1 MRSWPLLL
9 ALMVTL
15 SLVVTEAYGASGDDD
30 DEGGTTIVTSRGPED
45 RGLKVRNK
53 FFHKRGRLEITPTF
67 GFIPNNAFNTDMTGG
82 VDFAIHLTERFAIE
96 LGGKYAFLSGSNQ
109 KGLAVAVLQLTDDY
123 LLEATEPGAF
133 VHGGVLWSPMYGKIN
148 PMGIAVIN
156 LDFFFALGLAYV
168 YEEVE
173 LLELNYT
180 TGSAGI
186 THDINKNRPA
196 SYQNHLPALH
206 LGVGMKIFA
215 TRGFSLRIDGRFYLS
230 ADKIL
235 DFSTTG
241 AADTNQTLIAGAG
254 GTPPNPYLNRLD
266 CDNDSGAACVLTMN
280 TTFLVSIG
288 GSIWVPKP
296 KVEDY

>member
-15 SLVVTEAYGASGDDD
+15 SFVVTNAHGASGDDD
-30 DEGGTTIVTSRGPED
+30 DEGGTTIVTTRGPED

-67 GFIPNNAFNTDMTGG
+67 GFISNNEFNTDMTGG

-96 LGGKYAFLSGSNQ
+96 FGGKYAFLGGSNQ
-109 KGLAVAVLQLTDDY
+109 KDLSLAVLKLTEEY
-123 LLEATEPGAF
+123 FLEATEPGAF
-133 VHGGVLWSPMYGKIN
+133 VHAGILWSPMYGKIN
-148 PMGIAVIN
+148 PMGLAVIN
-156 LDFFFALGLAYV
+156 LDFFFALGFAYV

-173 LLELNYT
+173 LLQINWD
-180 TGSAGI
+180 TGSSEVAF
-186 THDINKNRPA
+186 DDNKGVPA

-206 LGVGMKIFA
+206 LGFGMKIFA
-215 TRGFSLRIDGRFYLS
+215 TRGFSLRLDGRFYLS
-230 ADKIL
+230 PDKIL
-235 DFSTTG
+235 DFSNAG
-241 AADTNQTLIAGAG
+241 NADTNQTLIG
-254 GTPPNPYLNRLD
+254 GSNPNPYLNRLD
-266 CDNDSGAACVLTMN
+266 CDNNSGAACVLTMN

-296 KVEDY
+296 KAEDY